1 MDSNKN
7 KDIFKDGFNFN
18 LDEEKKPETNEEVHN
33 KEIHEEEIDNEAKID
48 NDTIKEVVNIEDDKS
63 KSNFLSNLNETKNA
77 SFEQEQF
84 TYQKTSNYKKW
95 IIQIIILAI
104 AVISIYFIVNRKTV
118 LIDFSNMLYE
128 DAVAWA
134 NDRNIILTYEEEYSN
149 EIQEDYII
157 SQNVEPGEKIGKD
170 STVKLS
176 ISKGKDPYEKIAV
189 PDFDTSWSKTSIEN
203 WIEQNGIIN
212 YKFNNIES
220 EEVPSNYLIS
230 YELIGATNDTFVRS
244 SEVEFAISYTET
256 FDTVVVPD
264 FINETMIDV
273 DIWAK
278 NNDIEYTYTYEKSS
292 LYDEDIIINQSVKS
306 GEEMDVNEVFSF
318 VISTG
323 DENDTI
329 IMENFL
335 NRTIIDADIWAKNNR
350 IRYTYSFE
358 YSDIYPEDSI
368 SYQSIKTDEEIKEG
382 YTVSFIVSK
391 GTEDEEEETIVMD
404 NFLNRALLDVDIWA
418 KSNGIDYNYTYE
430 YNSIYEKDKIMYQS
444 IPDGDELVGDEVLNF
459 IVSKG
464 EEIVVPDFS
473 ELTVTEAEEYDD
485 DSIEVKVIEK
495 YVKGTREGEFLS
507 QSIGAEEVVEEGME
521 IRVEYSLGDRITVP
535 SFIDELKQEL
545 EEWIEEANDNGA
557 NIDLIVNEQA
567 GTGLEYGK
575 IITQNI
581 YNDDIDLSSDIEITI
596 SSGLTVPSFM
606 NMNKNEASN
615 YSQTSDLNVE
625 VVEMYQ
631 QGTSAGKFL
640 SQSIETGT
648 KVNKGTYVTVYY
660 SLGDTLNIPKFVDRP
675 ITELQEWVDEQNSK
689 GAQLTITK
697 TELHIQ
703 HLDYGLIFS
712 QNIYNQTNADL
723 DTNIEVVVSLG
734 ELYSVIDFSEYSV
747 SEIEDIAEE
756 NDLTIIFETVEDS
769 SYSSGKVIS
778 QEPESGEL
786 ISKKDFI
793 KIRVAE

>member
-7 KDIFKDGFNFN
+7 KDIFQDGFNFN
-18 LDEEKKPETNEEVHN
+18 LNEDTQSGTKE
-33 KEIHEEEIDNEAKID
+33 EIHNDKIENEAKID
-48 NDTIKEVVNIEDDKS
+48 TIEKDTIEEVNNIEDDNDKRD
-63 KSNFLSNLNETKNA
+63 FLSNLNETKTA
-77 SFEQEQF
+77 SFEQEEF
-84 TYQKTSNYKKW
+84 TYQKNSNYKKW
-95 IIQIIILAI
+95 IIQIIILI
-104 AVISIYFIVNRKTV
+104 VAVLSIYFIVNRKTE

-128 DAVAWA
+128 DAAVWA
-134 NDRNIILTYEEEYSN
+134 NDKNIILTYEEEYSN
-149 EIQEDYII
+149 EIQDDYII
-157 SQNVEPGEKIGKD
+157 SQDIKPGEKIKKD
-170 STVKLS
+170 STVKLV
-176 ISKGKDPYEKIAV
+176 ISEGRDPYEKIKI

-212 YKFNNIES
+212 YNFNNIES
-220 EEVPSNYLIS
+220 EEIPSNYLIS
-230 YELIGATNDTFVRS
+230 YELIGATNETFVRS
-244 SEVEFAISYTET
+244 SEIEFAISYTET
-256 FDTVVVPD
+256 VDTVVVPD
-264 FINETMIDV
+264 FINKTMIDV

-278 NNDIEYTYTYEKSS
+278 NNNIEFTYTYETSS
-292 LYDEDIIINQSVKS
+292 LYEEDIIINQSVKS
-306 GEEMDVNEVFSF
+306 GEEMDVNQVFSI

-323 DENDTI
+323 EKNETI

-335 NRTIIDADIWAKNNR
+335 NRTIIDADVWTKNNR
-350 IRYTYSFE
+350 IRYTYSYE

-368 SYQSIKTDEEIKEG
+368 SYQSIKAEEEIKEG
-382 YTVSFIVSK
+382 DTVRFVISK
-391 GTEDEEEETIVMD
+391 GIEEEEEETIVMD

-444 IPDGDELVGDEVLNF
+444 IPDGDELLGDEVLNF

-473 ELTVTEAEEYDD
+473 NLTVTEAEEYDD
-485 DSIEVKVIEK
+485 DSIDVKVIEK
-495 YVKGTREGEFLS
+495 YVKGTREGDFLS
-507 QSIGAEEVVEEGME
+507 QSIRAEEVVEEGME

-535 SFIDELKQEL
+535 SFINELKQDL
-545 EEWIEEANDNGA
+545 QEWIEEANDNGA

-581 YNDDIDLSSDIEITI
+581 YNDDIELSSNIEITI

-606 NMNKNEASN
+606 NMSKSEASN

-625 VVEMYQ
+625 VVEIYQ
-631 QGTSAGKFL
+631 QGTSTGKFL

-660 SLGDTLNIPKFVDRP
+660 SLGDTINIPKFVDRP
-675 ITELQEWVDEQNSK
+675 VTELQEWVDEQNSK
-689 GAQLTITK
+689 GAQLIITK

-703 HLDYGLIFS
+703 DKDYGLIFS

-734 ELYSVIDFSEYSV
+734 ELYSVINFSEYSV

-778 QEPESGEL
+778 QDPESGEL

-793 KIRVAE
+793 RIKVAE

>member
-18 LDEEKKPETNEEVHN
+18 LDEEKELETNEEVHN
-33 KEIHEEEIDNEAKID
+33 NNEIENESKIENNIIEEDNSVKDD
-48 NDTIKEVVNIEDDKS
+48 NHKKD
-63 KSNFLSNLNETKNA
+63 FLANLNETRNA
-77 SFEQEQF
+77 SFQQEEF

-95 IIQIIILAI
+95 IVQIIILVI
-104 AVISIYFIVNRKTV
+104 AVISIYLIVNRKTE

-128 DAVAWA
+128 DAAAWA
-134 NDRNIILTYEEEYSN
+134 NDKNIILTYEEEYSN
-149 EIQEDYII
+149 EIQDDYII
-157 SQNVEPGEKIGKD
+157 SQSIEPGEKVGKD

-220 EEVPSNYLIS
+220 EEIPSNYLIS
-230 YELIGATNDTFVRS
+230 YELIGATDETFVRS
-244 SEVEFAISYTET
+244 SEIEFAISYTET

-264 FINETMIDV
+264 FINKTMIDV

-278 NNDIEYTYTYEKSS
+278 NNNMEYTYSYEKSS

-323 DENDTI
+323 DENETI

-350 IRYTYSFE
+350 IRYTYSYE

-368 SYQSIKTDEEIKEG
+368 SYQSIKADEEIKEG
-382 YTVSFIVSK
+382 DTVRFIISK
-391 GTEDEEEETIVMD
+391 GTEEEEEEIIVMD

-444 IPDGDELVGDEVLNF
+444 IPDGDELLGDEVLNF

-473 ELTVTEAEEYDD
+473 ELTVAEAKEYDD
-485 DSIEVKVIEK
+485 NSIDVKIIEK
-495 YVKGTREGEFLS
+495 YVKDTREGEFLS
-507 QSIGAEEVVEEGME
+507 QSIRAEEVVEEGME
-521 IRVEYSLGDRITVP
+521 MRAEYSLGDRITVP
-535 SFIDELKQEL
+535 SFINELKQDI

-557 NIDLIVNEQA
+557 NLDLIVNEQA

-575 IITQNI
+575 IISQNI

-596 SSGLTVPSFM
+596 SSGLTVPSFV
-606 NMNKNEASN
+606 NMSKSEVSN

-625 VVEMYQ
+625 VVEIYQ
-631 QGTSAGKFL
+631 QGTSAGKFI

-660 SLGDTLNIPKFVDRP
+660 SLGDTINIPKFVNRSV
-675 ITELQEWVDEQNSK
+675 TELQEWVDEQNNK

-697 TELHIQ
+697 TELHIND
-703 HLDYGLIFS
+703 LDYGLIFS
-712 QNIYNQTNADL
+712 QNIYNQSNAEL

-734 ELYSVIDFSEYSV
+734 ELYSVINFSEYSV

-756 NDLTIIFETVEDS
+756 NDLTIIFETVKDS

-793 KIRVAE
+793 KIRIAE